1 MATGL
6 LDVEDE
12 SILAAIFKDLLPDS
26 WRGQPDVALYLAEL
40 SSYGID
46 KLGREPDRLAE
57 ERAHI
62 LEQTQD
68 LAFHNYKTFI
78 KTAECSQDIFED
90 FSLVEERLENLLEKL
105 PVFGEKCQGFL
116 KHAQDIN
123 TRRRMNSLTLAHH
136 TQLLEILE
144 MPQKCQG
151 FLKHAQD
158 INTRRRMNSL
168 TLAHHTQLLEILEM
182 PQLMD
187 TCVRNGYYEEA
198 LELAAHVSRL
208 EKKHS
213 NIPVIMDIVR
223 EVSTSTALM
232 LSQLIQQLRTNIQLP
247 ACLKIIGYLRR
258 MGAFS
263 EVELRIKF
271 LQARDTWFKGILQA
285 IPRDDPY
292 HHITKVIEAS
302 RVHLFDIMTQYRAI
316 FSDEDPVMSTI
327 QDNSPS
333 EGALFYGWVV
343 QKMLEEDLQQGV
355 GSRLDSLLGQCMYFG
370 LSFSRVGADF
380 RALMIP
386 LFQQAAMRNFVTA
399 VQEATGKFQQ
409 DMEAYTLV
417 SIPGLLSGT
426 VMPSIS
432 QSGVVQLPMG
442 LLEFPPLAAYC
453 NGLLTGFNEL
463 RLCAP
468 IGVVPELTTVLQTSL
483 CKATDVILAFHRAEE
498 SAMSPSERELF
509 GRLCSSFADSLV
521 PFVNTCLQLSVCAV
535 DVETVTQPLQDLLP
549 VRTVDTTGLTSLLIT
564 DIPEMSEST
573 KAANLAGIG
582 QDRQGPVAGE
592 TVASTGGVI
601 EPATPATAPL
611 DTTTTADTTSS
622 DTATSDTGMM
632 KTTSLDTPAAAASD
646 TTQDT
651 APSDATPSD
660 ATPSDATPSDA
671 TPSDATPSDATPSD
685 ATPSDTTPS
694 NTTPSD
700 TTSRPSDSA
709 PEATPEATAS
719 VTAPPVES
727 IPPPD
732 ITDQDR
738 PANQTDVAM
747 ATISDTQ
754 QPLDSSTSSLP
765 PTDLPQQSVAEFGEE
780 EMGEDIP
787 RQ

>member
-105 PVFGEKCQGFL
+105 PVFGE
-116 KHAQDIN
+116 
-123 TRRRMNSLTLAHH
+123 
-136 TQLLEILE
+136 
-144 MPQKCQG
+144 KCQG

-343 QKMLEEDLQQGV
+343 QKVSDILQMLEEDLQQGV

-432 QSGVVQLPMG
+432 QSGVVQLPMS

-468 IGVVPELTTVLQTSL
+468 IGVVPELTTVLETSL

-509 GRLCSSFADSLV
+509 GRLCSSFADILV
-521 PFVNTCLQLSVCAV
+521 PFVNTCLQVMYPAAAVAQVLGVSTADVTKLSVCAV

-573 KAANLAGIG
+573 KSANLAGIG
-582 QDRQGPVAGE
+582 QDRQASVAGE
-592 TVASTGGVI
+592 TVTSTGGVI

-611 DTTTTADTTSS
+611 DTTTTTDTTSS
-622 DTATSDTGMM
+622 ATSDTGMM

-651 APSDATPSD
+651 APSN
-660 ATPSDATPSDA
+660 
-671 TPSDATPSDATPSD
+671 ATPSDATPSD

-700 TTSRPSDSA
+700 SA
-709 PEATPEATAS
+709 PEVTPEATAS

-732 ITDQDR
+732 TSDQDR
-738 PANQTDVAM
+738 PANQTNVAM
-747 ATISDTQ
+747 ATISDAQ
-754 QPLDSSTSSLP
+754 QPLDSITSSLP
-765 PTDLPQQSVAEFGEE
+765 PTSSSSSDLPQQSVAEFGEE

>member
-1 MATGL
+1 MATGV

-105 PVFGEKCQGFL
+105 PVFGEKCQ
-116 KHAQDIN
+116 
-123 TRRRMNSLTLAHH
+123 S
-136 TQLLEILE
+136 
-144 MPQKCQG
+144 

-343 QKMLEEDLQQGV
+343 QKVSDILQMLEEDLQQGV

-386 LFQQAAMRNFVTA
+386 LFQRAAMRNFVTT

-417 SIPGLLSGT
+417 SIPGLLTGT

-468 IGVVPELTTVLQTSL
+468 IGVVPELMTVLQTSL

-498 SAMSPSERELF
+498 SAMSASEQELF
-509 GRLCSSFADSLV
+509 GRLCSSFAHSLV
-521 PFVNTCLQLSVCAV
+521 PFVNTCLQVMYPAAAVAQVLGVPTADVAKLSVCAV
-535 DVETVTQPLQDLLP
+535 DVETVIQPLQDLLP
-549 VRTVDTTGLTSLLIT
+549 TRTVDTTSLTSLLIT
-564 DIPEMSEST
+564 DMPEVSEST
-573 KAANLAGIG
+573 KPADLANTG
-582 QDRQGPVAGE
+582 QGSVEQLPVAGE
-592 TVASTGGVI
+592 TVASTEDVK
-601 EPATPATAPL
+601 EPANTGTPATAPP
-611 DTTTTADTTSS
+611 DTTSLNTTTQNTASS
-622 DTATSDTGMM
+622 DTATAATTTPDTTPSYAATSDTTLQDTGALN
-632 KTTSLDTPAAAASD
+632 TTPAAAASD

-651 APSDATPSD
+651 TP
-660 ATPSDATPSDA
+660 
-671 TPSDATPSDATPSD
+671 
-685 ATPSDTTPS
+685 DTTAP
-694 NTTPSD
+694 
-700 TTSRPSDSA
+700 DSA
-709 PEATPEATAS
+709 PDGTVS
-719 VTAPPVES
+719 VTAPPVEVT
-727 IPPPD
+727 PPPD
-732 ITDQDR
+732 TTVQNG
-738 PANQTDVAM
+738 PANQTNVGM
-747 ATISDTQ
+747 ATVSDTQ
-754 QPLDSSTSSLP
+754 QPLDSSANSLAPTDGNSS
-765 PTDLPQQSVAEFGEE
+765 DLPQQTGAEFGEE
-780 EMGEDIP
+780 DIGEDIP

>member
-1 MATGL
+1 MATGV

-105 PVFGEKCQGFL
+105 PVFGEKCQ
-116 KHAQDIN
+116 
-123 TRRRMNSLTLAHH
+123 S
-136 TQLLEILE
+136 
-144 MPQKCQG
+144 

-271 LQARDTWFKGILQA
+271 LQARDTWYKGILQA

-343 QKMLEEDLQQGV
+343 QKVSDILQMLEEDLQQGV

-380 RALMIP
+380 RALIIP
-386 LFQQAAMRNFVTA
+386 LFQQAAMRNFVST

-483 CKATDVILAFHRAEE
+483 CKAADVILAFHRAEE
-498 SAMSPSERELF
+498 SAMSSSEKELF
-509 GRLCSSFADSLV
+509 GQLCSSFAHSLV
-521 PFVNTCLQLSVCAV
+521 PFVNSCLQVMYPAAAVAQVLGIPTADVAKLSVCAV
-535 DVETVTQPLQDLLP
+535 DVETITQPLQDLLP
-549 VRTVDTTGLTSLLIT
+549 ATTLDTTGLTSLLIT
-564 DIPEMSEST
+564 DIPEASEST
-573 KAANLAGIG
+573 RAADSSSIAQSSMEQL
-582 QDRQGPVAGE
+582 PVTGE
-592 TVASTGGVI
+592 PVTSAEDVK
-601 EPATPATAPL
+601 EPDATSPNTATPTDTATT
-611 DTTTTADTTSS
+611 DTATS
-622 DTATSDTGMM
+622 DTATSDTA
-632 KTTSLDTPAAAASD
+632 TSD
-646 TTQDT
+646 TATSDTATSDTASQAATASNTQDT
-651 APSDATPSD
+651 TPETTSSNTAPTDATLV
-660 ATPSDATPSDA
+660 
-671 TPSDATPSDATPSD
+671 
-685 ATPSDTTPS
+685 
-694 NTTPSD
+694 
-700 TTSRPSDSA
+700 
-709 PEATPEATAS
+709 S

-732 ITDQDR
+732 TTPADLDR
-738 PANQTDVAM
+738 PANQTNVGM
-747 ATISDTQ
+747 ATISNTQ
-754 QPLDSSTSSLP
+754 QPLDSASSLP
-765 PTDLPQQSVAEFGEE
+765 PTGSSRSDLPQQTVAEYSDDDL
-780 EMGEDIP
+780 GEDIP